1 MEGSKTESLIASL
14 RRVGL
19 SRYEASVYLGLVC
32 DRTAKVAEISRR
44 TGVPQPKVYQ
54 ALESLSEKGFCSLG
68 ADEVNRYRPLPPQG
82 VLEVFALEK
91 QAEAE
96 EARDLASELET
107 LRREGE
113 GMSLW
118 APPVEIVK
126 GMRQI
131 HRALEE
137 HISMAR
143 ETIDVFGK
151 MPQDPSLEV
160 AEAIRSSV
168 AAGAKL
174 RMLCEPGYY
183 ESKGARAEEIA
194 ILYAAEAERR
204 EIDALPTKLAILD
217 GRTAIASVSRL
228 GEEDSMILVLRNV
241 GLVEHFRTSFETS
254 WARAR
259 PST

>member
-14 RRVGL
+14 RQVGL

-32 DRTAKVAEISRR
+32 DQTAKVAEISRR

-82 VLEVFALEK
+82 VLEAFAQRK
-91 QAEAE
+91 HAEAA
-96 EARDLASELET
+96 EARDLATELET
-107 LRREGE
+107 LRQEGQ
-113 GMSLW
+113 GLSLW

-131 HRALEE
+131 HRTLVE
-137 HISMAR
+137 HISKAR
-143 ETIDVFGK
+143 ETVYIFGK
-151 MPQDPSLEV
+151 TPQDPSLDV
-160 AEAIRSSV
+160 AEAIRTAV
-168 AAGAKL
+168 GAGAKL

-183 ESKGARAEEIA
+183 DTSNGRREEIE
-194 ILYAAEAERR
+194 ILLAVEAERR
-204 EIDALPTKLAILD
+204 EIDALPTKLVLID

-228 GEEDSMILVLRNV
+228 GEEDSMVLVLRNT
-241 GLVEHFRTSFETS
+241 GLVDHFRASFEAS
-254 WARAR
+254 WAQSRAGG
-259 PST
+259 

>member
-1 MEGSKTESLIASL
+1 MEGSKSETLIASL
-14 RRVGL
+14 RQVGL
-19 SRYEASVYLGLVC
+19 SRYEASVYLGLVS
-32 DRTAKVAEISRR
+32 DQTAKVAEISRR

-68 ADEVNRYRPLPPQG
+68 ADEVNRYRPLPPEE
-82 VLEVFALEK
+82 VLEVFALKK
-91 QAEAE
+91 QAEAA
-96 EARDLASELET
+96 EARGLAGELET

-113 GMSLW
+113 GLSLW

-137 HISMAR
+137 HISRAR
-143 ETIDVFGK
+143 KTIDLFGK
-151 MPQDPSLEV
+151 VPQDPSLEV
-160 AEAIRSSV
+160 ARAIRTSV

-183 ESKGARAEEIA
+183 EPSGAREEEIA
-194 ILYAAEAERR
+194 ILLDVEGERR

-217 GRTAIASVSRL
+217 GRTAIASISRL
-228 GEEDSMILVLRNV
+228 GEDDSIILVLRNV
-241 GLVEHFRTSFETS
+241 GLVEHFCVSFEAS

-259 PST
+259 PSS